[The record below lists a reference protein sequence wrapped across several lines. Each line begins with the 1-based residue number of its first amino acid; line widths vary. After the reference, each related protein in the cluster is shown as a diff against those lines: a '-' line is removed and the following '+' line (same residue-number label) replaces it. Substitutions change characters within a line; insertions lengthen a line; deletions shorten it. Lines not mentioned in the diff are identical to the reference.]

1 MKNRFGKARHSSS
14 VLVLL
19 STTLFLGGCPPP
31 PPPPGYVTPTPTGT
45 PPAVRPVDFGEVYIH
60 TTKTAPNTVTWIN
73 TGGSAASVDRID
85 ISGADAGSFAASP
98 NTFTPATAL
107 NPNAASPAVTFTFS
121 PTEVRDYT
129 ATATPH
135 LTQANATAIGIR
147 LDGAGRAQ
155 RALGA
160 LTFFGGNL
168 AVGEYLNFRRWRVGT
183 TSNPPRTFNLQNRS
197 ANAIAVT
204 RVFQSSGG
212 PNSTEGFTV
221 TAPAAASFPVPANGS
236 VQIQMTFTP
245 PAFTRPPRQKIF
257 TDGVTFQDAAGANLF
272 GTALC
277 GVGFYDPTPELP
289 ADPDIFC
296 PPR

>member
-1 MKNRFGKARHSSS
+1 MKTVSRKADHSYFFAI
-14 VLVLL
+14 LL
-19 STTLFLGGCPPP
+19 FATLFLWGCS
-31 PPPPGYVTPTPTGT
+31 PGYVTPTPTGT

-85 ISGADAGSFAASP
+85 ITGADAGSFAATP
-98 NTFTPATAL
+98 NTFTPAAGI
-107 NPNAASPAVTFTFS
+107 NPNATTAAVTFTFS

-147 LDGAGRAQ
+147 LDGAGVAQ

-168 AVGEYLNFRRWRVGT
+168 EVGRYLNFRRVAVGA
-183 TSNPPRTFNLQNRS
+183 TSANRTFNLKNLDRN
-197 ANAIAVT
+197 NAITITAI
-204 RVFQSSGG
+204 VFQVGG
-212 PNSTEGFTV
+212 QGFRV
-221 TAPAAASFPVPANGS
+221 TAPAATPFAVAADGS
-236 VQIQMTFTP
+236 VPITMTFTP
-245 PAFTRPPRQKIF
+245 PNFTQPPREKIF
-257 TDGVTFQDAAGANLF
+257 ADGVEFRDATGANLF

-277 GVGFYDPTPELP
+277 GVGFHPPDP
-289 ADPDIFC
+289 PDAPVTFC
-296 PPR
+296 PR